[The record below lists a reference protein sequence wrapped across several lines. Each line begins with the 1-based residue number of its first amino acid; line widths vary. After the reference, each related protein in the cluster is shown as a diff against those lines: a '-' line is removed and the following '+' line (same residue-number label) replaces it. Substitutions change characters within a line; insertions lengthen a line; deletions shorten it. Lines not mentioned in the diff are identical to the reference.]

1 MYCILNCIY
10 INTYIYIFICIIYY
24 FIYIYIYIYISTA
37 RSRGVSES
45 HLKAELCFHRYLR
58 FTCVPMY
65 GFGFLHKQCASD

>member
-1 MYCILNCIY
+1 MYYILFY
-10 INTYIYIFICIIYY
+10 IH
-24 FIYIYIYIYISTA
+24 IYIYIYIYISTA